1 MNLSNRNI
9 QIIKLYNIK
18 SKATK
23 IYNIDKPEL
32 IKTHLKETIIVYK
45 RDMKESKRQN
55 FFYAK
60 IATKTNEIINPGA
73 IDCKL
78 APLAWTTPVALD
90 EESGELWTATPVA
103 FVVLGLAEPFPL
115 DPAACDC
122 CCGLPGACDCD
133 LPGAGV
139 VADTSSNDVVTV
151 TTGATPGLDST
162 TTADD
167 VLLGFPLPIE
177 LMSVQLQ
184 SSIVTVRE
192 EVSTTVA
199 QYFG

>member
-1 MNLSNRNI
+1 LFSFTQSKQTGVFAWVMNLSNRNI

-78 APLAWTTPVALD
+78 APLA
-90 EESGELWTATPVA
+90 
-103 FVVLGLAEPFPL
+103 
-115 DPAACDC
+115 
-122 CCGLPGACDCD
+122 
-133 LPGAGV
+133 
-139 VADTSSNDVVTV
+139 
-151 TTGATPGLDST
+151 
-162 TTADD
+162 
-167 VLLGFPLPIE
+167 
-177 LMSVQLQ
+177 
-184 SSIVTVRE
+184 
-192 EVSTTVA
+192 
-199 QYFG
+199 